1 VDYNPAE
8 MNFLALKADFPA
20 RGRWR
25 AWRGPGRAS
34 SGSAAVALLLACCL
48 ATLPA
53 TAQRPR
59 SKARADVAKFRAR
72 VEKILADA
80 KAARGHWG
88 ILVADA
94 ETGETLYERN
104 ADSYFTPASNTKLF
118 TTALALAKLGPD
130 YRFRTTLE
138 TRGTLDAHGRL
149 HGDLILVGRG
159 DPNLSAR
166 KLPYDVM
173 QETDGPPER
182 VLAELV
188 ERALGAGIR
197 EIEGE
202 VIADDSFFPYER
214 YPVGWA
220 IGDMLWRYGA
230 PVSALAV
237 NDNVIALE
245 LRPGGQAGEAA
256 WLGVEPWAEFYEI
269 ENTVATG
276 AAGSSREL
284 RVHRE
289 PGSRRIEVSGSLP
302 AGHDPYKLNLA
313 VEEPAEHAAALLKR
327 LLEARGVRV
336 YGEARAQHGKLP
348 ALGVPAELNAVPG
361 GGVMSAV
368 PSEAEATPAVVL
380 AEHFSP
386 GLVEVVRV
394 INKVSQNLHTE
405 MLLRTVARELTGDG
419 STETA
424 LKLAEDFYREVGIG
438 EKEVALDD
446 GSGLSRQNLVTP
458 RATVALLRWAAQQ
471 PWGAAFR
478 ESLPVAGR
486 DGTLEDR
493 LRRLPPR
500 ARIQAKT
507 GTLGNANAL
516 GGYAETAHGARLIF
530 AVYGNLHNLRGREAT
545 APMDAIA
552 TAMVEEIGAKKR

>member
-1 VDYNPAE
+1 MDYNPAE
-8 MNFLALKADFPA
+8 MNFLAQKRVSPV
-20 RGRWR
+20 RGQR
-25 AWRGPGRAS
+25 PAS
-34 SGSAAVALLLACCL
+34 SANVAAALLLMCSLVPPIASG
-48 ATLPA
+48 
-53 TAQRPR
+53 QRPH
-59 SKARADVAKFRAR
+59 SKERGDVAKFRAR
-72 VEKILADA
+72 VEKILSDA
-80 KAARGHWG
+80 KVAKGHWG

-94 ETGETLYERN
+94 GTGETLYERN

-118 TTALALAKLGPD
+118 TTGLALAKLGPD

-166 KLPYDVM
+166 KLPYDVA

-188 ERALGAGIR
+188 ERALAVGIR
-197 EIEGE
+197 EIEGQ

-230 PVSALAV
+230 PISALAV
-237 NDNVIALE
+237 NDNVITLE
-245 LRPGGQAGEAA
+245 LRPGAQAGEPA

-269 ENTVATG
+269 ENTVTTG
-276 AAGSSREL
+276 TAGSKREL

-302 AGHDPYKLNLA
+302 AGQEPHKLNLA

-348 ALGVPAELNAVPG
+348 ALGVPPELSAVPG
-361 GGVMSAV
+361 GGVAGTE
-368 PSEAEATPAVVL
+368 SEADATPAVVL
-380 AEHFSP
+380 AEHYSIS
-386 GLVEVVRV
+386 LVEVVRV

-405 MLLRTVARELTGDG
+405 MLLRTVAREVTGDG
-419 STETA
+419 STESA
-424 LKLAEDFYREVGIG
+424 LKLAEEFYREAGIG
-438 EKEVALDD
+438 EKDVALDD

-458 RATVALLRWAAQQ
+458 RATVTLLRWVAQQ
-471 PWGAAFR
+471 PWGDAFR
-478 ESLPVAGR
+478 GALPLAGT
-486 DGTLEDR
+486 DGTLEER
-493 LRRLPPR
+493 LRKLPPR

-507 GTLGNANAL
+507 GTLGNVNAL
-516 GGYAETAHGARLIF
+516 AGYAETAHGAKLVF

-545 APMDAIA
+545 SPIDAIA
-552 TAMVEEIGAKKR
+552 IAMVEEIGATKR